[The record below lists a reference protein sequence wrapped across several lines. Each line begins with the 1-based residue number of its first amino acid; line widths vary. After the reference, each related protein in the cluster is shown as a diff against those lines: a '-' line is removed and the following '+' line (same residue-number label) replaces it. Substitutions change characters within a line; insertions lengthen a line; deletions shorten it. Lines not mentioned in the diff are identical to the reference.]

1 MDLEA
6 KKALEKYGHFN
17 STHEVY
23 GVLFEEVCEFFD
35 VVREKPN
42 TPRKSERMI
51 EELKQIRSIAD
62 RAIQEIETNKIKWI

>member
-23 GVLFEEVCEFFD
+23 GVLFEEVCEFFE

-42 TPRKSERMI
+42 TLRKSERMI